1 MIRFSLGTAVGTA
14 LVLAAL
20 GKAVASPTM
29 TVAGGTTPGTMTCNL
44 PPAVTPVSSY
54 FQTGA
59 TPVVQTINCSTA
71 ASFANGGSSAS
82 AGHVGAAATATAALD
97 GFGARLDTTAIY
109 SDIFVF
115 HATDPGSSATTATVQ
130 LNLALAGL
138 LQASGDTATA
148 TVDFGVT
155 FTGQDVGHF
164 NASLNTTAAPQC
176 TSSFAGGVGCGTI
189 FLPSG
194 ASTAMLTRPTTV
206 DLDVP
211 ILIQL
216 RMDVDVTASNFGSGS
231 GALFNDSLDF
241 PTGVPLFVLP
251 DGVTVNAPDSYVFDN
266 AFVPPGT
273 GAVPEPAT
281 LSLLL
286 AGVAGLGLSRRRRR
300 SWA

>member
-1 MIRFSLGTAVGTA
+1 MLRPSLKTAVAAA

-20 GKAVASPTM
+20 GKADALPTM
-29 TVAGGTTPGTMTCNL
+29 TVAGGTIPGTMTCNL
-44 PPAVTPVSSY
+44 PPDVTPVSSY

-59 TPVVQTINCSTA
+59 SPVAQTISCFTA

-82 AGHVGAAATATAALD
+82 AGHVGAAATATAALN

-115 HATDPGSSATTATVQ
+115 HATDPAATTATVQ

-138 LQASGDTATA
+138 LQVSGNTATA

-155 FTGQDVGHF
+155 FTALDVGHF
-164 NASLNTTAAPQC
+164 NASLDTTGAPQC
-176 TSSFAGGVGCGTI
+176 TSSFAGGTGCGTI
-189 FLPSG
+189 FLPGG

-206 DLDVP
+206 ALDAPV
-211 ILIQL
+211 LIQL

-241 PTGVPLFVLP
+241 PMGVPLFVLP

-300 SWA
+300 QGRV